1 MRLNT
6 SRDIILGG
14 NMNYTNIDRTTYSDV
29 APARTGSW
37 LVTRVL
43 ILGAGPLGRD
53 LHRIIALKRIR
64 THKVVGFVEADL
76 YCAEEKRADGVD
88 IVGTYERL
96 LDVVRQHDVQT
107 VLVCTEDRRSMLPVR
122 ALLALKAEGIDIVD
136 GHRFYEEQCGRL
148 SIDSL
153 RPSALVFSR
162 GFRHGFVTK
171 AIKRMLDVVIA
182 CAGLVLLSPLMLIVA
197 ILIKIDS
204 PGPVFYRQL
213 RVGLRGNSFM
223 IAKFRSM
230 RQDAEKNGPRWA
242 TENDPRVSRVGRILR
257 KSRIDELP
265 QLLNVLR
272 SEMSLV
278 GPRPERPVFV
288 QELRD
293 RIPYYD
299 IRHTVKPGVTGWAQV
314 RFRYGSSEADAHT
327 KLQYDLYYVKNL
339 SVLMDLRILIQT
351 VRVVLLGEGSV

>member
-1 MRLNT
+1 
-6 SRDIILGG
+6 
-14 NMNYTNIDRTTYSDV
+14 MNYTSTDGSAYVDTGI
-29 APARTGSW
+29 ARTRPW
-37 LVTRVL
+37 LETRVL

-53 LHRIIALKRIR
+53 LVRIITAKRIQLQ
-64 THKVVGFVEADL
+64 KVVGFVEGHNWPS
-76 YCAEEKRADGVD
+76 EEKRIDGVN
-88 IVGTYERL
+88 IVGTYEQL
-96 LDVVRQHDVQT
+96 LEVVHQYGVT
-107 VLVCTEDRRSMLPVR
+107 TILVCTEDRRSKLPVR
-122 ALLALKAEGIDIVD
+122 ALLALKAEGLEIID
-136 GHRFYEEQCGRL
+136 GHGFYEEQCGRL

-162 GFRHGFVTK
+162 GFSHGLFTK
-171 AIKRMLDVVIA
+171 VIKRMIDVVIA

-197 ILIKIDS
+197 ILIKLDS

-213 RVGLRGNSFM
+213 RVGLRGNAYM
-223 IAKFRSM
+223 IVKFRSM

-242 TENDPRVSRVGRILR
+242 TQNDPRVSRVGRILR

-339 SVLMDLRILIQT
+339 SIVMDLRILIQT